1 MYIESTKEVNTLQ
14 SNVLTLNTDKD
25 NISSELEKTQKYLT
39 DTDDLRTLQLK
50 ERNFL
55 IKELS
60 DQLIAVRRKLFLE
73 DQYNGSRRRSISQ
86 DPSSDKKEKL
96 EKKLSMKGK
105 VRILL

>member
-14 SNVLTLNTDKD
+14 SNALTLNTDKEI
-25 NISSELEKTQKYLT
+25 ISSELEKTQKYLT

-86 DPSSDKKEKL
+86 DPSDKKEKL

-105 VRILL
+105 VRILF